1 MNTLKYIEYYYS
13 QIVTAYVEKTAQLQ
27 ADNDALTKENKTLK
41 NDLKSL
47 QAKITDK
54 KEA

>member
-1 MNTLKYIEYYYS
+1 MTTLKYIEYFYS
-13 QIVTAYVEKTAQLQ
+13 QIVTAYIEKAAQLQ
-27 ADNDALTKENKTLK
+27 ADNDKLDKENKILKSDLK
-41 NDLKSL
+41 NL

>member
-13 QIVTAYVEKTAQLQ
+13 QIVTAYIEKVAQLQ
-27 ADNDALTKENKTLK
+27 ADNDKLTKENETLK
-41 NDLKSL
+41 NDLKRL